1 VRESCTK
8 PRCHRIETKANQVE
22 MAYYELYRRS
32 TLGMTLT
39 DSLDEMV
46 TNGKLTPTIAM
57 KVLAQFDKCMNE
69 ALKNVKTKTT
79 FKGDL
84 YSYRFCD
91 NVWTFVLNNV
101 TIDSVG
107 SGGHK
112 ESIIVKSVKIVACD
126 GKNTFGA

>member
-1 VRESCTK
+1 
-8 PRCHRIETKANQVE
+8 

-46 TNGKLTPTIAM
+46 TNGKLTPTVAM

-79 FKGDL
+79 FKRRGIFIPTD
-84 YSYRFCD
+84 
-91 NVWTFVLNNV
+91 FV
-101 TIDSVG
+101 IM
-107 SGGHK
+107 SGRLFSTTPHL
-112 ESIIVKSVKIVACD
+112 
-126 GKNTFGA
+126 TP

>member
-1 VRESCTK
+1 
-8 PRCHRIETKANQVE
+8 

-79 FKGDL
+79 FKVCPHHSHPDASELIFPVRREICTLTDFVIMFGLLFSTTSHSTQWDL
-84 YSYRFCD
+84 
-91 NVWTFVLNNV
+91 VA
-101 TIDSVG
+101 I
-107 SGGHK
+107 
-112 ESIIVKSVKIVACD
+112 KSPS
-126 GKNTFGA
+126 